1 MGMGEPL
8 APPVPQ
14 LHASAH
20 HGALS
25 LPPQVGE
32 PLANGARLHA
42 SAHHGALS
50 LPPQVGEPL
59 ANGARHPYVLSHPVD
74 RSRRAVQRLAGLC
87 QSPAADGREPTAVHC
102 RRPLMRNAIMEIQR
116 PYTADGRRLNGRTL
130 PTAAG

>member
-25 LPPQVGE
+25 LSPQVGE
-32 PLANGARLHA
+32 PLAY
-42 SAHHGALS
+42 
-50 LPPQVGEPL
+50 
-59 ANGARHPYVLSHPVD
+59 GARHPYVLSHPVD

-102 RRPLMRNAIMEIQR
+102 RRPLNRAH
-116 PYTADGRRLNGRTL
+116 DGIGLASEMARRLTGLTGETRE
-130 PTAAG
+130 PTTNEVVVRYAACTPTGCLVMV